1 MVADARKHAR
11 MDTKIE
17 TKSISPRFGLSP
29 MGPITSMYLIH
40 TKINKTLRIL
50 FLKKNCENRKEKKNI
65 QKKCK
70 NMDEISKKTTKQ
82 GMNDTT
88 LQWHNMA
95 PQSSY
100 ELPSQY
106 LLTFYFCC
114 GIVMYEEEK

>member
-70 NMDEISKKTTKQ
+70 NMDEISKKHGDRQTDRQTEVIAK
-82 GMNDTT
+82 
-88 LQWHNMA
+88 
-95 PQSSY
+95 PCV
-100 ELPSQY
+100 
-106 LLTFYFCC
+106 LLHGGRTNKIFST
-114 GIVMYEEEK
+114 